1 MDDKSAMARSHIL
14 MKYFLLTVV
23 YLCSQMLQKESYI
36 LNEFNRFTG
45 RQLVP
50 LTKKCSQDG

>member
-1 MDDKSAMARSHIL
+1 
-14 MKYFLLTVV
+14 MKDFLLTVV